1 MNFLSLSIILL
12 CAYWIFKF
20 LIELMYKSK
29 VETKTETTHEASID
43 GFRIVENLHKENLAG
58 QSRIKTVVVINDFID
73 HKPLAS
79 VYFKLKNSELEY
91 YSYCIDT
98 DTLIRSSNMV
108 LKYGNTTYEQV
119 AKVNLNKAGIVRQF
133 LNERENGFH
142 QYEEVSESDFMHTF
156 IEVANMSAK
165 SFEPILNNQFHG

>member
-1 MNFLSLSIILL
+1 MKTILSLSIILL
-12 CAYWIFKF
+12 CAYWIYKF
-20 LIELMYKSK
+20 LIRLMYKSK
-29 VETKTETTHEASID
+29 VDAKPETTHEASIETMVKD
-43 GFRIVENLHKENLAG
+43 ATNKILDL
-58 QSRIKTVVVINDFID
+58 ID

-108 LKYGNTTYEQV
+108 LKHGNTTYEQV

>member
-1 MNFLSLSIILL
+1 MKTILSLSIILL

-29 VETKTETTHEASID
+29 VETKPETTHEASI
-43 GFRIVENLHKENLAG
+43 ETM
-58 QSRIKTVVVINDFID
+58 IKDTFDKVYDLID

-119 AKVNLNKAGIVRQF
+119 AKVNMNKAGIVRQF